1 MLTGFL
7 WRKSH
12 RRQIFLRFKNRSHIM
27 RVRSTWKMS
36 QTICAFQNVNHLKAQ
51 GYQRSRQENWGNLK
65 KQVIFKGNHLQP
77 AGVGHQIVGTKIRKC
92 SRTHYANIAN
102 QGYYKLEKEK
112 CKMVQKLQ
120 KTCQKICH
128 QVAIGKVDQ
137 IDFCKVR
144 GCPLQNY
151 L

>member
-1 MLTGFL
+1 MFL

-27 RVRSTWKMS
+27 RVKSTWKMS
-36 QTICAFQNVNHLKAQ
+36 NHLCISECQPFEGTRLSGELARK
-51 GYQRSRQENWGNLK
+51 LK
-65 KQVIFKGNHLQP
+65 KFKKRGNFQRQYLQP

-102 QGYYKLEKEK
+102 QGYYKLEKRK